1 MNPTAA
7 QRVAIARHPQRPGTV
22 DIVEHLFTDFF
33 QLRGDRCFG
42 EDAAIYGG
50 IARFHGIPVTV
61 IGTRKGKSLE
71 ENLRCNFG
79 MPSPEGYRKALRLME
94 QAEKFHRPIITLID
108 TSGAYPGMGA
118 EERGQGE
125 AIARNLLT
133 MSRLTVPILAVITGE
148 GNSGGALA
156 LGVADRVLMLENSAY
171 AILSPEGFAAILWK
185 DASRRDE
192 ACEVMHL
199 TAPELKAMG
208 VIDEIVPEPEGGAH
222 LAPDILYA
230 ALDQALYAQLS
241 ALRKQRPSSLVAARY
256 QKFRQMGV
264 PKT

>member
-1 MNPTAA
+1 
-7 QRVAIARHPQRPGTV
+7 
-22 DIVEHLFTDFF
+22 
-33 QLRGDRCFG
+33 
-42 EDAAIYGG
+42 
-50 IARFHGIPVTV
+50 
-61 IGTRKGKSLE
+61 
-71 ENLRCNFG
+71 
-79 MPSPEGYRKALRLME
+79 MPSPEGYRKARRLME

-108 TSGAYPGMGA
+108 TFGAYPGMGA

-133 MSRLTVPILAVITGE
+133 MSRLTVPIIAVITGE

-156 LGVADRVLMLENSAY
+156 LGVADRVLMLENGAY

-185 DASRRDE
+185 DASRKDE

-222 LAPDILYA
+222 LAPDTLYA
-230 ALDQALYAQLS
+230 VLDKALYEQLS